1 MEELQ
6 RIAFEIIASVGEAK
20 TLYTEAVKLA
30 KEGNITEA
38 RETIGRGNKVF
49 AKAHEHH
56 FSCIQREAEGEELP
70 FSILFLHAEDQLL
83 STEIMRDMAV
93 QLSDV
98 YEELN
103 RLKEE

>member
-20 TLYTEAVKLA
+20 TFYTEAVKLA
-30 KEGNITEA
+30 KQGNITEA
-38 RETIGRGNKVF
+38 RETIGRGNEVF
-49 AKAHEHH
+49 EKAHEHH

-83 STEIMRDMAV
+83 STELMRDMAV
-93 QLSDV
+93 QLADV

>member
-20 TLYTEAVKLA
+20 TFYTEAVKLA
-30 KEGNITEA
+30 KQGNIMEA
-38 RETIGRGNKVF
+38 RETIGRGNEVF

-83 STEIMRDMAV
+83 STELMRDMAV
-93 QLSDV
+93 QLADV

>member
-20 TLYTEAVKLA
+20 TFYTEAVKLA

-38 RETIGRGNKVF
+38 RETIGRGNEVF

-56 FSCIQREAEGEELP
+56 FSHINI
-70 FSILFLHAEDQLL
+70 FS
-83 STEIMRDMAV
+83 
-93 QLSDV
+93 
-98 YEELN
+98 
-103 RLKEE
+103 